1 MRSLL
6 VNALENSKCC
16 DNECCDIFESF
27 NCCEMGCLGPFFAY
41 CGLVSVCLDLYTI
54 AKLSI
59 FVLMENLEKEASAA
73 LDYLSRISKEAE
85 KKFDEFLPPVADRP
99 ERLHEAMRYSMFAG
113 GKRLRPAL
121 VRAAFDMFGGKGDSV
136 DYAMSALE
144 MLHTFSLIHDDLPCI
159 DNDDFRRG
167 KPTSHKQFGEA
178 TAVMA
183 GDALCILAFELMGKT
198 GNAKAIEVLAHLLGT
213 YGMIG
218 GEMIDIECEGK
229 KVNLEIVD
237 YIHYHKTAALIE
249 ASLEVGAR
257 LAGAS
262 EGDIKIIRDYGRA
275 IGLAFQ
281 IVDDILDIVS
291 TTEELGKDAGSD
303 IEKGKATYPAL
314 VGLEKSRERA
324 HELYEESLKA
334 LDGLKCDT
342 TILRSIAAF
351 IITRVK

>member
-1 MRSLL
+1 MQS
-6 VNALENSKCC
+6 
-16 DNECCDIFESF
+16 
-27 NCCEMGCLGPFFAY
+27 
-41 CGLVSVCLDLYTI
+41 
-54 AKLSI
+54 
-59 FVLMENLEKEASAA
+59 LEKEAAVAA
-73 LDYLSRISKEAE
+73 QYLSTISKEVEA
-85 KKFDEFLPPVADRP
+85 KFEEFLPSEKDRP
-99 ERLHEAMRYSMFAG
+99 CRLHEAMRYSMFAG

-121 VRAAFDMFGGKGDSV
+121 VRAAFDLFGGKGESV
-136 DYAMSALE
+136 WYAMSALE

-183 GDALCILAFELMGKT
+183 GDALCVLAFELMGKT

-213 YGMIG
+213 FGMIG

-229 KVNLEIVD
+229 KVDLETVD

-249 ASLEVGAR
+249 ASLEVGAL

-262 EGDIKIIRDYGRA
+262 DKDVETIRKYGRS

-303 IEKGKATYPAL
+303 VERGKATYPAL
-314 VGLEKSRERA
+314 IGLEKSRERA
-324 HELYEESLKA
+324 RELYEESIRA
-334 LDGLKCDT
+334 LDALDCDT
-342 TILRSIAAF
+342 SLFRAIAAF

>member
-1 MRSLL
+1 
-6 VNALENSKCC
+6 
-16 DNECCDIFESF
+16 
-27 NCCEMGCLGPFFAY
+27 
-41 CGLVSVCLDLYTI
+41 
-54 AKLSI
+54 
-59 FVLMENLEKEASAA
+59 METLEKEAA
-73 LDYLSRISKEAE
+73 LAQDYLSRISREAE
-85 KKFDEFLPPVADRP
+85 AKFDEFLPPVSDRP
-99 ERLHEAMRYSMFAG
+99 NRLHEAIRYSMFAG

-121 VRAAFDMFGGKGDSV
+121 VRAAFDMFGGKGSSV

-218 GEMIDIECEGK
+218 GEMIDIESEGK
-229 KVNLEIVD
+229 KVDLELVD

-262 EGDIKIIRDYGRA
+262 ESEIKAVRDYGRSV
-275 IGLAFQ
+275 GLAFQ

-291 TTEELGKDAGSD
+291 TTEELGKDVGSD
-303 IEKGKATYPAL
+303 VERGKATYPAL
-314 VGLEKSRERA
+314 LGLEKSRERA
-324 HELYEESLKA
+324 RELYEDSLRA
-334 LDGLKCDT
+334 LDLLKCDT
-342 TILRSIAAF
+342 RILRSIAAF

>member
-1 MRSLL
+1 MQS
-6 VNALENSKCC
+6 
-16 DNECCDIFESF
+16 
-27 NCCEMGCLGPFFAY
+27 
-41 CGLVSVCLDLYTI
+41 
-54 AKLSI
+54 
-59 FVLMENLEKEASAA
+59 LEKEAAVAA
-73 LDYLSRISKEAE
+73 QYLSSISSQMESRFE
-85 KKFDEFLPPVADRP
+85 EFLPSEKERP
-99 ERLHEAMRYSMFAG
+99 CRLHEAMRYSMFAG

-121 VRAAFDMFGGKGDSV
+121 VRAAFDLFGGKGGSV
-136 DYAMSALE
+136 WYAMAALE

-178 TAVMA
+178 TAVLA

-198 GNAKAIEVLAHLLGT
+198 GNARAIEILAHLLGT
-213 YGMIG
+213 FGMIG
-218 GEMIDIECEGK
+218 GEMTDIECEGK
-229 KVNLEIVD
+229 PVDFETVN

-249 ASLEVGAR
+249 ASLEVGAL

-262 EGDIKIIRDYGRA
+262 DKDVESIRKYGRS

-303 IEKGKATYPAL
+303 VERGKATYPAL
-314 VGLEKSRERA
+314 IGLEKSRERA
-324 HELYEESLKA
+324 RELYEESISA
-334 LDGLKCDT
+334 LDALEYDT
-342 TILRSIAAF
+342 SLFRAIAAF

>member
-1 MRSLL
+1 MGAFFYVNL
-6 VNALENSKCC
+6 VNM
-16 DNECCDIFESF
+16 ES
-27 NCCEMGCLGPFFAY
+27 
-41 CGLVSVCLDLYTI
+41 
-54 AKLSI
+54 
-59 FVLMENLEKEASAA
+59 LEKEAAIA
-73 LDYLSRISKEAE
+73 LDYLSRVSKEAE
-85 KKFDEFLPPVADRP
+85 KKFDELLPPVTDQP
-99 ERLHEAMRYSMFAG
+99 CRLHEAMRYSMFAG

-121 VRAAFDMFGGKGDSV
+121 VKAAFDMFGGKGNSV

-144 MLHTFSLIHDDLPCI
+144 MLHTFSLIHDDLPCV

-183 GDALCILAFELMGKT
+183 GDALCIHAFEMMGKT
-198 GNAKAIEVLAHLLGT
+198 GNAKAIEILAHLLGT

-218 GEMIDIECEGK
+218 GEMIDIESEGK
-229 KVNLEIVD
+229 AVDLATVD
-237 YIHYHKTAALIE
+237 YIHYHKTAALLE

-257 LAGAS
+257 LANAT
-262 EGDIKIIRDYGRA
+262 EDEIKIIRGYGRS

-324 HELYEESLKA
+324 RELYDESIKA
-334 LDGLKCDT
+334 LDGLKYDT
-342 TILRSIAAF
+342 TILRSVAAF